1 MEKRIEVQEAI
12 RSALKALHVFY
23 ADTKCANVLLE
34 EVELTED
41 EHEWLITL
49 GFDTV
54 VGMQPGTILNLPV
67 SGRKYKQFHINA
79 ESGEVKSMKIREV

>member
-12 RSALKALHVFY
+12 KSALNALQVFY

-54 VGMQPGTILNLPV
+54 VGTQPGILPLPV
-67 SGRKYKQFHINA
+67 SQRKYKQFHINA

>member
-12 RSALKALHVFY
+12 KSALNALQEFY
-23 ADTKCANVLLE
+23 RDTKCANVLLE

-54 VGMQPGTILNLPV
+54 VGTQPGSILPLPV
-67 SGRKYKQFHINA
+67 SQRKYKQFHIKA
-79 ESGEVKSMKIREV
+79 ESGEVKSMKIREI